1 MFSPLKRESDGPNII
16 VIIYSTVLNLFLRVL
31 IIEHPEIYMNLPKDD
46 LQKYLCI
53 HGHFYQPPR
62 ENPWLNIIECQES
75 AFPYH
80 DWNERITRECY
91 GPNTCGRLH
100 GKEGRILKLVN
111 NYMYMSFNFGPTL
124 LTWLE
129 ESYPRIYQKII
140 DADSYGRDR
149 YSGHGNALAQ
159 VYNHIIMPLASTR
172 DKLTQIRWGLEDF
185 KHRFGRDP
193 EGMWL
198 AETAVDT
205 EILKLMAGEGIR
217 FTILSPDQAM
227 SVRPLSKGASTTA
240 DQTPTGKDS
249 DSDPWEDVSVGLI
262 DPTQPYRVVVDKARD
277 LFIDVFF
284 YHGPLSRAIAY
295 EKILSSGE
303 ALLARIKDIFNNHSD
318 GPRLVSIATDG
329 ESYGHHFKFVEMAL
343 SWLFDHME
351 KNLEI
356 KLTNYGQFLE
366 MSPPVNEVKIFE
378 NSSWSCP
385 HGVERWRTD
394 CGCSVG
400 RNPAWNQSW
409 RRPLRDG
416 LNWLADELNTVFE
429 DRAGRLLKD
438 PWEARDKYIDL
449 ILDQSETEKNTFL
462 HTRAIRELSDDNK
475 LEIFK
480 LMESQRMGLYMFT
493 SCGWFFD
500 DISGIETT
508 QILKYALRAVDLV
521 RPWAGDLESGL
532 RDFLIKAES
541 NKAVYKHGKDVYQI
555 LVKPSR
561 IDETLLAAH
570 YGFICL
576 VRKTGMPAWLPGMIN
591 VLWEKEIDEKGITA
605 IVGEVDVVE
614 KTTGERFR
622 KVYVAVIRD
631 WGNLVCLVGNSSGL
645 EANQLVEEIRAGL
658 LLSSQ
663 EDRFEIDPS
672 HISHVR
678 RFYLKD
684 LISDTRKWVIN
695 GLAHNLYCQI
705 RDSIGIH
712 VDPLHSLAS
721 TIQEAGESV
730 PPSLDTLLGMLF
742 VDNLLD
748 MLAMDHGGK
757 PIDFD
762 PLTGLKPRL
771 GPTSQ
776 DPSAENR
783 PGDFPEQDTS
793 KQPILKQEAQKFL
806 RRQMDLL
813 AETKN
818 TVFLK
823 NIINFLTFA
832 GELDMHLDLWE
843 CQNHFYELTGNNDFL
858 DSLPPDGKGLF
869 QELGRL
875 LGFVMGD

>member
-1 MFSPLKRESDGPNII
+1 MS
-16 VIIYSTVLNLFLRVL
+16 
-31 IIEHPEIYMNLPKDD
+31 LPKDD

-75 AFPYH
+75 ALPYH

-129 ESYPRIYQKII
+129 ESHPRIYQKII

-185 KHRFGRDP
+185 RQRFGRDP

-198 AETAVDT
+198 AETAVDSET
-205 EILKLMAGEGIR
+205 LKLMAGEGIR

-227 SVRPLSKGASTTA
+227 SVRPLSKETSTTA
-240 DQTPTGKDS
+240 DQTQTGKHIDS
-249 DSDPWEDVSVGLI
+249 KPWENVTGGLI
-262 DPTQPYRVVVDKARD
+262 DPTQPYRVVLDKASG

-303 ALLARIKDIFNNHSD
+303 VLLARINDVFNKHSE

-329 ESYGHHFKFVEMAL
+329 ESYGHHYKFGEMAL
-343 SWLFDHME
+343 SWLFDHIE
-351 KNLEI
+351 QDRDI
-356 KLTNYGQFLE
+356 ILTNYGQFLE
-366 MSPPVNEVKIFE
+366 MSPPVKEVKILE
-378 NSSWSCP
+378 NSSWSCR
-385 HGVERWRTD
+385 HGVERWQAD

-400 RNPAWNQSW
+400 RNPEWNQSW

-416 LNWLADELNTVFE
+416 LNWLAGELSAVFE

-438 PWEARDKYIDL
+438 AWEARDRYINL
-449 ILDQSETEKNTFL
+449 ILDQSETVKDRFL
-462 HTRAIRELSDDNK
+462 DTRAVKELSEDNR
-475 LEIFK
+475 LEIFR
-480 LMESQRMGLYMFT
+480 LMESQRMALYMFT

-508 QILKYALRAVDLV
+508 QILKYALRAIDLV
-521 RPWAGDLESGL
+521 RPWTADLESGL
-532 RDFLIKAES
+532 LDFLIKAES
-541 NKAVYKHGKDVYQI
+541 NKAAYKHGKDVYQT

-570 YGFICL
+570 YGFVCI
-576 VRKTGMPAWLPGMIN
+576 VRKTGIPAWLSAMIE
-591 VLWEKEIDEKGITA
+591 VIWQKEIDAEGITA

-614 KTTGERFR
+614 KTTGERIR
-622 KVYVAVIRD
+622 KIYIAVMRD
-631 WGNLVCLVGNSSGL
+631 WGNLVCLVGDTSGL
-645 EANQLVEEIRAGL
+645 ESDQLVEEIRSTL

-663 EDRFEIDPS
+663 KDKFEIEPS
-672 HISHVR
+672 YISDVR
-678 RFYLKD
+678 IFYLKD

-695 GLAHNLYCQI
+695 GLAHNLYCQM
-705 RDSIGIH
+705 RESIGIH
-712 VDPLHSLAS
+712 VGPLHSLAS
-721 TIQEAGESV
+721 TIQETGESV

-742 VDNLLD
+742 VDELLD
-748 MLAMDHGGK
+748 ILGMDHGEK
-757 PIDFD
+757 SIDFGS
-762 PLTGLKPRL
+762 LTGLKPRL
-771 GPTSQ
+771 GSISQ
-776 DPSAENR
+776 GSSTENR
-783 PGDFPEQDTS
+783 PADFLSYDAS
-793 KQPILKQEAQKFL
+793 KQQVLKQGTQKFL
-806 RRQMDLL
+806 RRQMELL

-818 TVFLK
+818 IVFLK
-823 NIINFLTFA
+823 NIISFLTFA
-832 GELDMHLDLWE
+832 QELDMHPDLWE

-858 DSLPPDGKGLF
+858 DSLPPDGQTLF
-869 QELGRL
+869 QELGRK
-875 LGFVMGD
+875 LGFIMGD